1 MDKWH
6 YALDYQVSS
15 TDTDAAYEYRP
26 SALFV
31 LLQKTITNHAKNL
44 GMDRDD
50 VLAQYNCYWMVLR
63 IFVHLNRPIIWGENV
78 RCVAVSR
85 HPVGT
90 RIYWDCDLYI
100 GEECVGEASTIWV
113 LANRKTKRPILLE
126 SLPELPTENP
136 EGAKDITVSRIE
148 FPAEMEI
155 QDQRKLYY
163 SDTDINGHISN
174 IRYVDLACD
183 AAELDLRP
191 YGVFLQE
198 ITMSYV
204 GECFAG
210 EQLTI
215 RRGKENGA
223 IFIHG
228 SGPDQSDRFD
238 CKIVMSSTQGL

>member
-1 MDKWH
+1 MDQWH

-31 LLQKTITNHAKNL
+31 LLQKAITTHAKNL
-44 GMDRDD
+44 GVDRDD
-50 VLAQYNCYWMVLR
+50 VLSKYNCFWMVLR

-78 RCVAVSR
+78 RCVAISR
-85 HPVGT
+85 RPVGS
-90 RIYWDCDLYI
+90 RIYWDCNLYI
-100 GEECVGEASTIWV
+100 GEECVGEAATIWV

-148 FPAEMEI
+148 FPSKMEI

-183 AAELDLRP
+183 AAELNLRP

-210 EQLTI
+210 EQLT
-215 RRGKENGA
+215 
-223 IFIHG
+223 
-228 SGPDQSDRFD
+228 
-238 CKIVMSSTQGL
+238 